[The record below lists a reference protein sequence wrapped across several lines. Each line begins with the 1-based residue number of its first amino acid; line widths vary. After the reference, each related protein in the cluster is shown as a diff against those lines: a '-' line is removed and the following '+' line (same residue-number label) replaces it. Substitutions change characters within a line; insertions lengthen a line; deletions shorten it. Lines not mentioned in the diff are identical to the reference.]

1 MQGCTTLGKAPN
13 PPEYQKVDN
22 GKPAGTGAHSYSV
35 GHATGGSKEAAKFM
49 TANKRRAC
57 IPVFAGN
64 EIPAPRQAVVAAAL
78 CHMLFGKRPGTM
90 YPIRLPTNT
99 RKRLEKRTHVTPDL
113 PSRQNP
119 SRSGGARFQSS
130 GMPIKSGIS

>member
-22 GKPAGTGAHSYSV
+22 FKPAGTGAHSYSV
-35 GHATGGSKEAAKFM
+35 GHATGGLKEAAKFM

-57 IPVFAGN
+57 IPVLAGN
-64 EIPAPRQAVVAAAL
+64 EIPAPRQAVVAAEL

-90 YPIRLPTNT
+90 NQIRLPTNT
-99 RKRLEKRTHVTPDL
+99 LKRLEKTNSRHARFAL
-113 PSRQNP
+113 PAKPLPQR
-119 SRSGGARFQSS
+119 RARFQSS
-130 GMPIKSGIS
+130 GMPVK